1 MIRAGVIGAV
11 GYAGRELIR
20 LLGIHP
26 EAELVAAIELE
37 SGKSLGEVM
46 PALAKTTSVKL
57 ETFDAERLAEQC
69 DVVFMAL
76 HGGTSMDLIPPLRQA
91 GVKVIDMGPDFRLK
105 NTADFKKYYGM
116 EHRAPELLD
125 EAVYGL
131 APYYRERLATTSL
144 VAVPGC
150 YVMSVLFPVRPLVDG
165 ISRDFPVIVDAISG
179 LSGAGRALH
188 EAFHFPEMNENVR
201 AYKLGMH
208 QHTPEIEQ
216 ELGGDVMVQFSPHV
230 GPYTR
235 GILSTITFRP
245 KAGLDVAKCYER
257 YAGEPFLRVLGEGK
271 LAEVRFVRGS
281 NFCDFGWVMDKRTGN
296 LIVVSAIDNL
306 FGGTAGMAVQCMN
319 IMFGLDETK
328 GLNFGGMAP

>member
-1 MIRAGVIGAV
+1 M
-11 GYAGRELIR
+11 
-20 LLGIHP
+20 HP
-26 EAELVAAIELE
+26 EARLSAAVELE
-37 SGKSLGEVM
+37 AGQGVGQVM
-46 PALAKTTSVKL
+46 PAFGKTTDVVL
-57 ETFDAERLAEQC
+57 ETFDVEQLAKKC

-76 HGGTSMDLIPPLRQA
+76 HGGIAMDLVPPLREA

-105 NTADFKKYYGM
+105 NTSQYKKYYGI
-116 EHRAPELLD
+116 EHRVPEYLD
-125 EAVYGL
+125 EAIYGL
-131 APYYRERLATTSL
+131 APYYREQIAGTSL

-179 LSGAGRALH
+179 VSGAGRSLH
-188 EAFHFPEMNENVR
+188 EIFHFPEMNENVR

-216 ELGGDVMVQFSPHV
+216 ELGGEVMVQFTPHV

-235 GILSTITFRP
+235 GILSTITMRP
-245 KAGLDVAKCYER
+245 KDGLDVAKCYER
-257 YAGEPFLRVLGEGK
+257 YANEPFLRVLGEGK

-296 LIVVSAIDNL
+296 LMVVSAIDNL

-319 IMFGLDETK
+319 IMFGLEETS
-328 GLNFGGMAP
+328 GLNFGGSAP

>member
-1 MIRAGVIGAV
+1 MIRVGVIGAL

-26 EAELVAAIELE
+26 ETELVAAVELE
-37 SGKSLGEVM
+37 AGKTVGEVM
-46 PALAKTTSVKL
+46 PALGKTTPVVL
-57 ETFDAERLAEQC
+57 ETFDAKQLAKKC

-76 HGGTSMDLIPPLRQA
+76 HGGIAMDLVPPLREA

-105 NTADFKKYYGM
+105 NTADFKQYYGKD
-116 EHRAPELLD
+116 HRAVELLD

-131 APYYRERLATTSL
+131 APYYRDQIAKTSL

-150 YVMSVLFPVRPLVDG
+150 YVMSVLFPIRPLVEG
-165 ISRDFPVIVDAISG
+165 VSRDFPVIVDTISG
-179 LSGAGRALH
+179 VSGAGRSLH
-188 EAFHFPEMNENVR
+188 DIFHFPEMNENVR
-201 AYKLGMH
+201 AYKIGVH
-208 QHTPEIEQ
+208 QHIPEIEQ
-216 ELGGDVMVQFSPHV
+216 ELGGDVMIQFSPHV

-245 KAGLDVAKCYER
+245 TEGLDVAACYER
-257 YAGEPFLRVLGEGK
+257 YADEPFLRVLGEGK
-271 LAEVRFVRGS
+271 LAELRFVRGS
-281 NFCDFGWVMDKRTGN
+281 NFCDFGWVRDKRTGN

-306 FGGTAGMAVQCMN
+306 FGGTAGMAVQCLN
-319 IMFGLDETK
+319 IMFGLDETT

>member
-1 MIRAGVIGAV
+1 MIRVGVIGAV

-26 EAELVAAIELE
+26 EAELAAAVELE
-37 SGKSLGEVM
+37 GGKAVGEVM
-46 PALAKTTSVKL
+46 PALRKTTGVTL
-57 ETFDAERLAEQC
+57 ETFDAERLAKKC

-76 HGGTSMDLIPPLRQA
+76 HGGTSMDLIPPLRKA
-91 GVKVIDMGPDFRLK
+91 GIKVIDMGPDFRLK
-105 NTADFKKYYGM
+105 NTAVLKQYYGM
-116 EHRAPELLD
+116 DHRAPELLD

-131 APYYRERLATTSL
+131 APYYRDKLAKTSL
-144 VAVPGC
+144 IAVPGC

-165 ISRDFPVIVDAISG
+165 ISRDFPVVVDAISG
-179 LSGAGRALH
+179 ISGAGRALH
-188 EAFHFPEMNENVR
+188 EVFHFPEMNENVR
-201 AYKLGMH
+201 AYKLGVH

-216 ELGGDVMVQFSPHV
+216 ELGGDVMVQFTPHV

-245 KAGLDVAKCYER
+245 RKGLDVAACYER
-257 YAGEPFLRVLGEGK
+257 YADEPFLRVLGEGK
-271 LAEVRFVRGS
+271 LPEVRFVRGS

-319 IMFGLDETK
+319 IMFGLDETA

>member
-1 MIRAGVIGAV
+1 M
-11 GYAGRELIR
+11 
-20 LLGIHP
+20 
-26 EAELVAAIELE
+26 AAIELE

-131 APYYRERLATTSL
+131 APYYRDQIATTSL

-188 EAFHFPEMNENVR
+188 GVFHFPEMNENVR
-201 AYKLGMH
+201 AYKLGVH

-216 ELGGDVMVQFSPHV
+216 ELGGDEAADAVEKKVVAQQLRCSDGPVRHPSERQRDQPAYAERHDTRPLEPQSSRPGHRGEMEQRQAEREISEIGPAEHGDAHQHPSGKRSAVAARPAHERQQREQHEKV
-230 GPYTR
+230 GDE
-235 GILSTITFRP
+235 L
-245 KAGLDVAKCYER
+245 GLGRVADIPGLRHDEQCGKSGR
-257 YAGEPFLRVLGEGK
+257 EP
-271 LAEVRFVRGS
+271 
-281 NFCDFGWVMDKRTGN
+281 
-296 LIVVSAIDNL
+296 
-306 FGGTAGMAVQCMN
+306 Q
-319 IMFGLDETK
+319 
-328 GLNFGGMAP
+328 